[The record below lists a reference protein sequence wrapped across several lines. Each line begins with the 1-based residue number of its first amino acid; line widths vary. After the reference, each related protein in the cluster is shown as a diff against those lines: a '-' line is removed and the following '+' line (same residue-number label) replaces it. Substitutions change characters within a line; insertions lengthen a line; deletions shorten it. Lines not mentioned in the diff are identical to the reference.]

1 MAAQYDAFGT
11 YLGDYET
18 EEERKKREELANTTV
33 HTQEIK
39 TYGDGTQE
47 RITKEEIPGAIAP
60 KTVLTPAGPVAPSDP
75 IYQNQLQ
82 AESGNRQ
89 TDPRTGQVI
98 TSPKGAMGIAQI
110 MPSTAMS
117 PGYGVPDIF
126 TLAQQRGI
134 EVPNRSQATAQQLLS
149 NKELNQEFGQLYSN
163 AMRQRFGDQ
172 AGVAAYN
179 AGPGAVERN
188 MNRNQG
194 QFNVAQAPQETQ
206 GYLNKVMRGVGNAVS
221 AVIPSAQA
229 APAPNFARPQ
239 AYPEPGVAVATGRG
253 VQGTTSLP
261 PVAPAVPEATPAP
274 ATPAPVIPGQANI
287 QVDEQ
292 GNKLITNPDGT
303 TTVLGP
309 DNKPLVAGGM
319 VPQDTAAF
327 KNRLFEEAGN
337 DPFKWMEISKNPEYA
352 QFTGMQAIAKQQARN
367 LLEQEFKAD
376 AATKQ
381 VEATVA
387 AATAGDPKA
396 SRAIADELK
405 KQEGSWAK
413 MILLGFL
420 SPQLAGEEAIKLGY
434 GNKWT
439 SVTDDKGQTALI
451 QVNARGLPIS
461 GITADNQPLSQ
472 EEVARFASGASGSR
486 ASTKPDAGAIYEQ
499 RDASGNI
506 VAKGRLITEY
516 KNNKANTYID
526 LGGGKRADFN
536 QNWTPESI
544 STAGAKAEQAAGVKL
559 KYAGPTSYTEA
570 GAKAAGEHNFKY
582 GTNIGYATQQPGAPL
597 VDLNTGRVIK
607 PDANGV
613 ITATQTGTPG
623 AAPVVGGAPAG
634 QTPAQMETAT
644 KVGAAAQTQFQEKT
658 VPALM
663 ESGANGRDVAGIR
676 RQQLAIINSNPS
688 ILGIYNGTGTNYDR
702 ARNTLTKLLTGEYG
716 TENSGEFY
724 KDIKDLGLKEGER
737 AALEQILNLNM
748 GINQKTLRANAGP
761 GAVSNIEQKINAN
774 SNLSNLAQTTPL
786 GALQT
791 MYGSKFNNDL
801 AHAKSVF
808 AQNRPDL
815 NTDLTFNR
823 EWDKE
828 QTKWM
833 KAYEGIAE
841 ARAEFLK
848 PFRPPAGAT
857 AEQLN
862 AFKDKTYKAFE
873 MYPAPTF
880 DPSAPPGKQWSYV
893 TSNAEKAAARKLLGR

>member
-18 EEERKKREELANTTV
+18 EEERKKREELANTAV
-33 HTQEIK
+33 HSQEIK

-47 RITKEEIPGAIAP
+47 KITKEEIPGAIAP
-60 KTVLTPAGPVAPSDP
+60 KTVSTPAGPVAPDTFARM
-75 IYQNQLQ
+75 QQ
-82 AESGNRQ
+82 AESGNRDYDAQ
-89 TDPRTGQVI
+89 GRPI
-98 TSPKGAMGIAQI
+98 TSPVGAMFKNQV
-110 MPSTAMS
+110 MPATAAN
-117 PGYGVPDIF
+117 PGYGIKPAA
-126 TLAQQRGI
+126 AQTP
-134 EVPNRSQATAQQLLS
+134 EEYNRVGQEYYQAMLKQ
-149 NKELNQEFGQLYSN
+149 FG
-163 AMRQRFGDQ
+163 GDER
-172 AGVAAYN
+172 AAAAAYN
-179 AGPGAVERN
+179 AGPGRIQKN
-188 MNRNQG
+188 MAANQG
-194 QFNVAQAPQETQ
+194 QMNEGQLPKETQ
-206 GYLNKVMRGVGNAVS
+206 GYLQKVLGGVGNVVN

-229 APAPNFARPQ
+229 STLRQPPANVGSSGFQ
-239 AYPEPGVAVATGRG
+239 AYDRNRPGNAAY
-253 VQGTTSLP
+253 QGA
-261 PVAPAVPEATPAP
+261 PVVPNYAGPGQGEEAQTVSGAVPGAI
-274 ATPAPVIPGQANI
+274 PAPVAGPAMPGQAGQAGI
-287 QVDEQ
+287 QTDDQ

-309 DNKPLVAGGM
+309 NNQPLAAGGM
-319 VPQDTAAF
+319 VPQDTATF
-327 KNRLFEEAGN
+327 KNRLFEEAGK
-337 DPFKWMEISKNPEYA
+337 DPMKWMEIAKNPEYS
-352 QFTGMQAIAKQQARN
+352 QFTGMQAVAKQQART
-367 LLEQEFKAD
+367 LLEQEFKLD
-376 AATKQ
+376 ATTKE
-381 VEATVA
+381 VEKTVA

-396 SRAIADELK
+396 GRAIADELK

-420 SPQLAGEEAIKLGY
+420 SPQLAGEEAVKLGF
-434 GNKWT
+434 GDKWT
-439 SVTDDKGQTALI
+439 SVTDDQGHTAMI
-451 QVNARGLPIS
+451 KVNAKGMPLS
-461 GITADNQPLSQ
+461 GITADNQPLS
-472 EEVARFASGASGSR
+472 ETELARFASGAGGKKM
-486 ASTKPDAGAIYEQ
+486 TKPDVSLQDVQATIDGKQI
-499 RDASGNI
+499 
-506 VAKGRLITEY
+506 KGRVVTTY
-516 KNNKANTYID
+516 DKNQKPTTQVES
-526 LGGGKRADFN
+526 GGKYYAYSGD
-536 QNWTPESI
+536 WKPVSI
-544 STAGAKAEQAAGVKL
+544 ETAGAKAEQAAGIKL

-582 GTNIGYATQQPGAPL
+582 GTNIGYASQTPGAPL
-597 VDLNTGRVIK
+597 VDLNTGTTIK

-613 ITATQTGTPG
+613 IQATQSGTPG
-623 AAPVVGGAPAG
+623 SAPAITAGG

-676 RQQLAIINSNPS
+676 RQQIGIINSNPS

-716 TENSGEFY
+716 SENSGDFY

-801 AHAKSVF
+801 QHAKSTF
-808 AQNRPDL
+808 AQTRPEL
-815 NTDLTFNR
+815 NTDLAFNR

-841 ARAEFLK
+841 ARAEYLK
-848 PFRPPAGAT
+848 PFRPPASASK
-857 AEQLN
+857 EQLD

-873 MYPAPTF
+873 LYPSPTF
-880 DPSAPPGKQWSYV
+880 DPGAPAGKQWSYV
-893 TSNAEKAAARKLLGR
+893 TTWNEKAVAKKLLGR